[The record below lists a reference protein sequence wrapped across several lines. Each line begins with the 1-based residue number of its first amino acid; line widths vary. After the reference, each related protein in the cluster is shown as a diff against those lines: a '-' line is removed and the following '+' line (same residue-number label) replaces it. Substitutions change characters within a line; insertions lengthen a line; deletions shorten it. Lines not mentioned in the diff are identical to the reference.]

1 VEKDQQIA
9 KKVQLK
15 MEQEDAKKS
24 DFSGRLKEVLE
35 LDGSPVAVAF
45 VPEIPPGIKKWQRR
59 GTACVMIQRA
69 RQGSATYCLGENII
83 CGGKIHLGLA
93 ESAGRDLEKF
103 LIKTEKLAAS
113 EIAARRLLGLTKSR
127 APKKLGEYLVFAPLE
142 EAPFTPE
149 VVIFVGTPLQIGRII
164 WLDAFQT
171 GQINTI
177 HAEPLCSGVIAT
189 PISRNRIG
197 ISFMDMACRALG
209 RYKPEELVIGVPYER
224 LARIT
229 DSIEKS
235 AAGTAKSNLILRL
248 LPKLVKP

>member
-1 VEKDQQIA
+1 
-9 KKVQLK
+9 
-15 MEQEDAKKS
+15 MEQEDTKKS
-24 DFSGRLKEVLE
+24 DFSSRLKEVLE
-35 LDGSPVAVAF
+35 LDGSPVAVASASE
-45 VPEIPPGIKKWQRR
+45 VPSGIKKWQRR
-59 GTACVMIQRA
+59 GTLCVMIQRA
-69 RQGSATYCLGENII
+69 RRGGASYCLAENII

-103 LIKTEKLAAS
+103 LVKTEKLACS
-113 EIAARRLLGLTKSR
+113 DIAARRLLGLTKSR
-127 APKKLGEYLVFAPLE
+127 APEKLGEYLVFAPLE

-149 VVIFVGTPLQIGRII
+149 VVIFVGTPLQISRII
-164 WLDAFQT
+164 WLDVFQT

-189 PISRNRIG
+189 PISRKRIG

-224 LARIT
+224 LARII
-229 DSIEKS
+229 DSIGKS
-235 AAGTAKSNLILRL
+235 VAGTAKSSLILRL